1 MILQDPYLPTKKHIL
16 SLFQPMFINYLLQG
30 EIIEIELFS
39 YTHVDLPVIVGE
51 AYISNELIGI

>member
-1 MILQDPYLPTKKHIL
+1 
-16 SLFQPMFINYLLQG
+16 MFINYLLQG

-39 YTHVDLPVIVGE
+39 YTHVDLPVSVGE